1 MKSAFGVGL
10 SLVLEALLPLVRL
23 VVLARLLP
31 QDQFGIA
38 VTVLVTIG
46 IIEMCCDIGLAQ
58 SAVRG
63 STLTSTDRLIGTLHA
78 LGLAR
83 SAAMIL
89 IAIAVLS
96 IQRYAFDTSFGVD
109 AVVLAGL
116 ILALRALENLA
127 IKPLTRSYN
136 FWREAMLTGGYQIV
150 WTGATVVAAL
160 ATGSYASLFLG
171 MLAGAAWSAIY
182 SNLISPSR
190 WHLDWDHA
198 AAREALRFGAP
209 LVPNGVAS
217 AVVTLDRLIVSAFL
231 GTRAVAV
238 YGVAIGLA
246 TLPRAVMYRFSVS
259 VLVPHF
265 ANILHDRKKEQRFY
279 AAWLGFVSIVAGV
292 YGVALIVLGP
302 IAIGFA
308 FGPAYVPSDFLMALI
323 AINAFIKFMMLV
335 PLPAAF
341 ARGQTS
347 VVFLGSLVSALATM
361 PSALALLLGMKSL
374 ETFVLALNFCE
385 CAGLI
390 WFLVHATRRHGLQR
404 AAALAAIAAPL
415 LALGSITAR
424 AWPGF

>member
-1 MKSAFGVGL
+1 MKSVFGVGF

-46 IIEMCCDIGLAQ
+46 IIEMCCDVGLAQ

-63 STLTSTDRLIGTLHA
+63 STVTSAGRLIGTLHA
-78 LGLAR
+78 LGLIR
-83 SAAMIL
+83 SAIMIL
-89 IAIAVLS
+89 IAVAVLS
-96 IQRYAFDTSFGVD
+96 VQRYALDTSFGID
-109 AVVLAGL
+109 AVVLAAL
-116 ILALRALENLA
+116 ILGLRGFENFS
-127 IKPLTRSYN
+127 IKPLTRSYS
-136 FWREAMLTGGYQIV
+136 FWREAMLTGGYQLV
-150 WTGATVVAAL
+150 WTAATIISAL
-160 ATGSYASLFLG
+160 VTGSYASLFWG
-171 MLAGAAWSAIY
+171 MLAGAVWTVIY
-182 SNLISPSR
+182 SNLISPNR
-190 WHLDWDHA
+190 WRVDWDRA
-198 AAREALRFGAP
+198 AMREAMGFGAP

-259 VLVPHF
+259 VLMPHF
-265 ANILHDRKKEQRFY
+265 ANILHDRNKERRFY
-279 AAWLGFVSIVAGV
+279 AIWLTLVSGLAGL
-292 YGVALIVLGP
+292 YGIALIFLGP
-302 IAIGFA
+302 ITIGLA
-308 FGPAYVPSDFLMALI
+308 FGKAYVPSELLMSLI
-323 AINAFIKFMMLV
+323 AINAVIKFMMLI

-347 VVFLGSLVSALATM
+347 IVFLGSLTSALATM
-361 PSALALLLGMKSL
+361 PAALALLLGMKSL
-374 ETFVLALNFCE
+374 ETFVLVLNLCE
-385 CAGLI
+385 SAGLI
-390 WFLVHATRRHGLQR
+390 WFLLHATRRHELQR

-424 AWPGF
+424 AWSGL